1 MCTGEVQHFFDD
13 VLVIASKSLPDSL
26 TDNLEPWEIGK
37 LEPFQAEFLSSFKT
51 ERYTIGLKEGFQ
63 IAKSLIEPEIH
74 RLICRDI
81 GGDHQRVD
89 DKKTKYS
96 AITFKHLL
104 LPVWVAAYRYHDQT
118 FQILINGRSGK
129 VVGKRPWSSWKIARA
144 AALVVVGVAAIVLL
158 VVKFNR

>member
-1 MCTGEVQHFFDD
+1 M
-13 VLVIASKSLPDSL
+13 
-26 TDNLEPWEIGK
+26 
-37 LEPFQAEFLSSFKT
+37 
-51 ERYTIGLKEGFQ
+51 KEGFQ

-74 RLICRDI
+74 RLICGDI
-81 GGDHQRVD
+81 GGDHQRVEN
-89 DKKTKYS
+89 KKSKYS

-144 AALVVVGVAAIVLL
+144 AALVVVGVTAIVLL